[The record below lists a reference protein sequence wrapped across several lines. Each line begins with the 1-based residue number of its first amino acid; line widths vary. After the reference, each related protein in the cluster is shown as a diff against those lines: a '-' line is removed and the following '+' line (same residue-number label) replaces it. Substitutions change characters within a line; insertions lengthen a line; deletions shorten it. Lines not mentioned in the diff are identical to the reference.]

1 MGQIAKKY
9 AQRAQRV
16 FSAEAKI
23 RIEVRKI
30 LRKSLVDE
38 TEIELYSRTTLP
50 VTRRLRKSIFT
61 QSTRDSI
68 AVGYK
73 GSIAP
78 HNAIRLAKRG
88 ASKTDGH
95 DMTMKPAEFIRA
107 DAGPK
112 ILFLTRGLWREA
124 IQ

>member
-1 MGQIAKKY
+1 MGVVADKYKKRAK
-9 AQRAQRV
+9 RV
-16 FSAEAKI
+16 FSAEAQI

-30 LRKSLVDE
+30 LRKSLVDA
-38 TEIELYSRTTLP
+38 TEIQLYQRTTLP
-50 VTRRLRKSIFT
+50 VTRNFRRSIFT
-61 QSTRDSI
+61 QSTPNSI

-78 HNAIRLAKRG
+78 YNAIRLAKRG

-95 DMTMKPAEFIRA
+95 DMTMNPAQYIRD

-112 ILFLTRGLWREA
+112 ILFLTRGL
-124 IQ
+124 